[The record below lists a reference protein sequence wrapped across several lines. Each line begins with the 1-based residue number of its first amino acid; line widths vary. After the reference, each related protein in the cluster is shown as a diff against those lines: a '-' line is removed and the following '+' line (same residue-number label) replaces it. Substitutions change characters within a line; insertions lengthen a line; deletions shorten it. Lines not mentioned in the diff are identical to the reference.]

1 MTDRQAEHAPEASV
15 YFRAANGDH
24 DAQDD
29 IAQLIVERGVSGEL
43 PLGAA
48 ISWALIWAHMAATSG
63 KARHLLGLAGLLMAQ
78 ISQATDEAVGAGE
91 YDDDFATALAI
102 VDAVADAGHSRAEVI
117 AVALASRV
125 SPAIIAKAST
135 LKLHFMVEPLTDHD
149 RVEYDEGLFGMVEA
163 LRVDA
168 MGAC

>member
-1 MTDRQAEHAPEASV
+1 MDLDV
-15 YFRAANGDH
+15 RAAKGDH
-24 DAQDD
+24 DAQMEM
-29 IAQLIVERGVSGEL
+29 AHLMLSSGIDGDM
-43 PLGAA
+43 PFDQAA
-48 ISWALIWAHMAATSG
+48 TLSLVWGHMAATSG

-78 ISQATDEAVGAGE
+78 ISQATDEAVGAGT

-125 SPAIIAKAST
+125 SPLVIAKARD
-135 LKLHFMVEPLTDHD
+135 LKPQFVVDPLTD
-149 RVEYDEGLFGMVEA
+149 DEKIKDLGGMEGVIEA

-168 MGAC
+168 IGAY

>member
-1 MTDRQAEHAPEASV
+1 MTEHQAEHTPEPTV

-43 PLGAA
+43 PLDAA
-48 ISWALIWAHMAATSG
+48 ISWALIWGHMAATSG

-78 ISQATDEAVGAGE
+78 ISQATDEAVGAGT

-125 SPAIIAKAST
+125 SPLVIAKARD
-135 LKLHFMVEPLTDHD
+135 LKPQFVVDPLTD
-149 RVEYDEGLFGMVEA
+149 DEKIKDLGGMEGVIEA

-168 MGAC
+168 IGAY